1 MGIRIHSLI
10 LATSLVATV
19 AVGIASASV
28 FDGLGRGVA
37 PKGDRLPVASSAIDV
52 NYVTV
57 ETREP
62 GTSVL
67 NRMPVDPATAK

>member
-10 LATSLVATV
+10 LATSFAATL
-19 AVGIASASV
+19 AVGIASAAV
-28 FDGLGRGVA
+28 FDGLGHGVA
-37 PKGDRLPVASSAIDV
+37 PKGDRLPTAEVAANVD
-52 NYVTV
+52 YVTV

-67 NRMPVDPATAK
+67 NRLTVAQ

>member
-10 LATSLVATV
+10 LATSFIATV
-19 AVGIASASV
+19 AVGIASAAV
-28 FDGLGRGVA
+28 FDGLDHGVA
-37 PKGDRLPVASSAIDV
+37 PKGDRLPVAEAAAKV

-67 NRMPVDPATAK
+67 NRLPVTR

>member
-19 AVGIASASV
+19 AVGIASAAV
-28 FDGLGRGVA
+28 FNGLDRGVA
-37 PKGDRLPVASSAIDV
+37 PKGDRLPVAEAASDV
-52 NYVTV
+52 TYVTV

-67 NRMPVDPATAK
+67 NRMPVVE

>member
-10 LATSLVATV
+10 LATSFAATV
-19 AVGIASASV
+19 AVGIASAAV
-28 FDGLGRGVA
+28 FDGLGHGVA
-37 PKGDRLPVASSAIDV
+37 PKGDRLPVAEVATNV
-52 NYVTV
+52 GYVTV

-67 NRMPVDPATAK
+67 NRMPVVR